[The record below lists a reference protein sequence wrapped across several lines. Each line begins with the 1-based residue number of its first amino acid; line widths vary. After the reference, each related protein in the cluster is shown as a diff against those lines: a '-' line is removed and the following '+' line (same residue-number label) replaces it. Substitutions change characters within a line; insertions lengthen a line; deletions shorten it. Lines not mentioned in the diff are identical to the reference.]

1 MRSFTK
7 HCIVGAGVGALIG
20 VFLFH
25 PFSMVLERMI
35 HPVLELEFYE
45 LKKAFSPHHLP
56 MAVFFGILGTLIGI
70 MNAYYLSSISR
81 EKERVRLLEELIPI
95 CSYCKNIRDDGEAEH
110 GSGTWMKMEQYFAR
124 EADASF
130 THGIC
135 PECYERVMKEIDETW
150 VSKSQ
155 EQGTSALR
163 A

>member
-1 MRSFTK
+1 MKSFAK
-7 HCIVGAGVGALIG
+7 QCIAGAVIG
-20 VFLFH
+20 VVIGIFVLH

-35 HPVLELEFYE
+35 HPLFELELYE

-70 MNAYYLSSISR
+70 MNVYYLSSISR

-95 CSYCKNIRDDGEAEH
+95 CSYCKNIRDDGVAER
-110 GSGTWMKMEQYFAR
+110 GNGTWMKMEQYFAR

-135 PECYERVMKEIDETW
+135 PECYENVMKEIDEKW
-150 VSKSQ
+150 SSKSEEQ
-155 EQGTSALR
+155 ETSALR

>member
-1 MRSFTK
+1 MKSFTK
-7 HCIVGAGVGALIG
+7 HCIAGAGVGALTGI
-20 VFLFH
+20 FMLH
-25 PFSMVLERMI
+25 PFSMALERMI
-35 HPVLELEFYE
+35 HPLFELEFYE
-45 LKKAFSPHHLP
+45 LKNAFSPHHLP
-56 MAVFFGILGTLIGI
+56 MAVFFGILGTLIGV

-110 GSGTWMKMEQYFAR
+110 GNGTWMKMEQYFAR

-135 PECYERVMKEIDETW
+135 PECYERVMKEIDEECLST
-150 VSKSQ
+150 SGAQ
-155 EQGTSALR
+155 ETSALR